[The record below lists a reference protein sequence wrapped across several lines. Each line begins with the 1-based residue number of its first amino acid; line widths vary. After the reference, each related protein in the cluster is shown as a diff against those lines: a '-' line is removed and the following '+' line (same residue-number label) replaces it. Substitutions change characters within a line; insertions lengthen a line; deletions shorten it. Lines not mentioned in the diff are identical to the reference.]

1 MEQDSLMELLTG
13 RRTFRRFDEQRQ
25 IPCEVVEKIKH
36 SARLAS
42 SAANRQP
49 LRYIYVRDK
58 ETVNKV
64 FDLTAWGGAIPNGE
78 GRPKVGERPTM
89 FVVVLYD
96 KSLYLKKFTD
106 FDAGLAVSNMTLAA
120 YECGVGS
127 CIIGSVNIEKLKA
140 LLSVPEEL
148 EVSVAVAFGY
158 PTHKSRI
165 EEARD
170 GDVKYYMDENRDYVV
185 PKRTDEDTV
194 TEI

>member
-1 MEQDSLMELLTG
+1 MENKNVTELLEG
-13 RRTFRRFDEQRQ
+13 RRTFRRFDEQRK
-25 IPCEVVEKIKH
+25 IPDKVVEKIKY

-49 LRYIYVRDK
+49 LRYIYVRDV

-64 FDLTAWGGAIPNGE
+64 VDLTAWGGAIPNGE

-89 FVVVLYD
+89 FAVVLYD

-120 YECGVGS
+120 YECGVGA

-158 PTHKSRI
+158 PTHQSRI
-165 EEARD
+165 EDARD
-170 GDVKYYMDENRDYVV
+170 GDVKYYMDEKRDYVV
-185 PKRTDEDTV
+185 PKRIDGDTV
-194 TEI
+194 IVI